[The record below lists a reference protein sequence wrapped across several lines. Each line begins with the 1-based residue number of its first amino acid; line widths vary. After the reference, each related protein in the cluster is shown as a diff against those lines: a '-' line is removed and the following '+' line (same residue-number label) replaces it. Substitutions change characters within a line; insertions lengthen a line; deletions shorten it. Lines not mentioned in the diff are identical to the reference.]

1 MVKITYLRVGGC
13 EQSSTFGKIC
23 EEIQDVDLN
32 IEFTSFESED
42 TIRDPIEFRELISS
56 SKSSNI
62 LIINVHG
69 DVSGYK
75 KYDDLKK
82 ILQDEN
88 IDTVLFCL
96 MEETMAENRHLFKHS
111 DREYL
116 TLRTYLQ
123 LGGSQNRRS
132 FILYLCKIFKHDWIN
147 IPEPV
152 KNRTQGIYHPDFSK
166 EITAEDYFKT
176 LDPKKP
182 TVGIMISQNVWIND
196 KLEPYD
202 LLIHSIENMGAN
214 TIPVFYITTP
224 SDISGSIGAIKTID
238 VFFKDGSISRVGSI
252 IITQPFSQLTLAN
265 PTDGSQRG
273 NTFNFFQDLNVPA
286 LQAIP
291 IFRSQETWKN
301 DGIGM
306 EGGELAIC
314 IAMPEC
320 DGQLTTV
327 PFVFSEKDKNNKE
340 YNSFIKERIERIA
353 GMAVEWSKVG
363 RVPVSKRKVSILVN
377 GSPMTNASLGS
388 AGGLDSFASICNL
401 LHKMADA
408 GYVIDRIPENGQQI
422 IDEMLNALTT
432 DLEWN
437 SEQEIP
443 KKAIA
448 LLENEKYCT
457 WLNDIPKNSKEWI
470 CRNWGDPPGE
480 IMSQNGKFIIPGVM
494 NGNIYLGIEPNRGKH
509 DKAEEMIHDPDI
521 STPHSYLA
529 YYRWIARVLKPDIH
543 IHIGTHGSAEW
554 LPGKGNGLSEE
565 CFPDIM
571 MFNTPN
577 LYVYVIDDPSE
588 GIVAK
593 RRKKSVLVDHLMPSL
608 KKS

>member
-182 TVGIMISQNVWIND
+182 TVGN
-196 KLEPYD
+196 
-202 LLIHSIENMGAN
+202 
-214 TIPVFYITTP
+214 
-224 SDISGSIGAIKTID
+224 
-238 VFFKDGSISRVGSI
+238 R
-252 IITQPFSQLTLAN
+252 FS
-265 PTDGSQRG
+265 
-273 NTFNFFQDLNVPA
+273 
-286 LQAIP
+286 
-291 IFRSQETWKN
+291 
-301 DGIGM
+301 
-306 EGGELAIC
+306 
-314 IAMPEC
+314 
-320 DGQLTTV
+320 
-327 PFVFSEKDKNNKE
+327 
-340 YNSFIKERIERIA
+340 
-353 GMAVEWSKVG
+353 
-363 RVPVSKRKVSILVN
+363 
-377 GSPMTNASLGS
+377 
-388 AGGLDSFASICNL
+388 
-401 LHKMADA
+401 
-408 GYVIDRIPENGQQI
+408 
-422 IDEMLNALTT
+422 
-432 DLEWN
+432 
-437 SEQEIP
+437 
-443 KKAIA
+443 
-448 LLENEKYCT
+448 
-457 WLNDIPKNSKEWI
+457 
-470 CRNWGDPPGE
+470 
-480 IMSQNGKFIIPGVM
+480 
-494 NGNIYLGIEPNRGKH
+494 
-509 DKAEEMIHDPDI
+509 
-521 STPHSYLA
+521 
-529 YYRWIARVLKPDIH
+529 
-543 IHIGTHGSAEW
+543 
-554 LPGKGNGLSEE
+554 
-565 CFPDIM
+565 
-571 MFNTPN
+571 
-577 LYVYVIDDPSE
+577 
-588 GIVAK
+588 
-593 RRKKSVLVDHLMPSL
+593 
-608 KKS
+608 